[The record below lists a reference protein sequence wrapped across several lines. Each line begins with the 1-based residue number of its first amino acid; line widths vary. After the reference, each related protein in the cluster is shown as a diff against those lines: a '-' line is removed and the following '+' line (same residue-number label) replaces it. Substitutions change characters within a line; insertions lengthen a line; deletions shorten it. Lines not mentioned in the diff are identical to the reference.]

1 MMDVGRH
8 PNITLWTNSEVVKVD
23 GEAGDFKVD
32 VLRQARYVDFEK
44 CNGCGDCSPACPVG
58 LCSEFDVGL
67 VDRSAIY
74 RPFPQAV
81 PNKFVIDKRGVS
93 PCKFTCPADVN
104 AQGYVALASQGKF
117 EEALALEREENP
129 FPSVC
134 GRVCTHPCEG
144 ECKRGDFDVPVAI
157 RSIKRFLADCEE
169 EPPKPELP
177 KAKKQKV
184 AIVGSGPSGLACA
197 HRLGKLGY
205 ASTVF
210 EALPVAGGMLAAG
223 IPEFRLPREGL
234 RRDIDYIKSWRVT
247 IKTDHKVDD
256 LEKLLKEGYSAVY
269 VATGAWRERKLNVEG
284 EDLEGVYYG
293 VDFLS
298 KVNLGEKVEV
308 GERVAVIGGGNSAID
323 AARTAVRSGGKEV
336 TIVYRRSRVE
346 MPALEE
352 EIEEAEHE
360 GVRIDYLAAPT
371 RFMGEKGKLTQM
383 ECIRMELGPPDE
395 SGRRRPLPI
404 EGSEFTMDVDT
415 VILTIGQTPDT
426 SYLPADSS
434 IALEKW
440 DNFAVDPDTL
450 QTSVPG
456 IFAGGDAVTGPAT
469 VIEAI
474 AAGKEAAISIDRYI
488 RGVDLKEGRKVER
501 APVEEVEIPPHLQ
514 KAERQE
520 MAFAPVKERTSS
532 FAEVALGLTEE
543 QVIAEA
549 ARCFNCGGCCECGE
563 CEKVCE
569 PEAIVH
575 DMEDEII
582 EEDIGAIIVATGFDF
597 YDPQEASEY
606 GFKRFR
612 NVITSLQLERLL
624 SASGPTRGILTTL
637 TDDEPPER
645 VAFIQCVGSRSV
657 KRGIL
662 YCSRICCMNAVKDAL
677 LIEEL
682 FPESEQLIFNIDMR
696 AFGKGFEAFF
706 ERSHEISKL
715 RYVKGKPSKVT
726 EDGETGELILHYE
739 DSETAKI
746 ERKKVDM
753 VVLSSAL
760 VPSKGTAGLAEVLG
774 IEVDGDGFLKS
785 RDASAYPLESTR
797 EGVYVAGG
805 AIGPKDIT
813 DAVAEASG
821 ASALAAGHMLDNR
834 VEPVHEEIEPIDVSG
849 EPRIGVFV
857 CHCGINI
864 AGVLDVA
871 KLTEY
876 ARILPNVAFAEHAL
890 FACAESTQRQI
901 QDRIAEHALNRVVVA
916 ACTPRTHEPV
926 FRETCARIGLNP
938 YLVEMVNI
946 RDQCSWV
953 HHDQPVEATEKAR
966 DLIRMATARSRLL
979 SPLAAREF
987 GVGHEV
993 LVVGGGIAGIQA
1005 AIDLSKRGFEVHLA
1019 EQHDRLGG
1027 RVLDLASIY
1036 PSGHSGKWLID
1047 EKVRELEER
1056 GVDVRTG
1063 VTLTEVS
1070 GFVGNFEAV
1079 LSPPDGRDG
1088 SAETLD
1094 VGAIVIA
1101 SGADVYTPDGEFAF
1115 GEVPNVI
1122 GNTEFESV
1130 LGADSPKFHGKP
1142 VQDVVYVQCVGSRGP
1157 KGNPE
1162 CSRYCCQA
1170 AIRQAIQLREKGIN
1184 VVILHRDV
1192 RVYSRGG
1199 EEMYRKAREMGVT
1212 FFRYDPDDPPTVGS
1226 VGDRARVV
1234 LKYKPHGIDIALPA
1248 DVVVLSLGMVARAE
1262 TAGLVDL
1269 LKVPV
1274 GSDGFLLERHPKFGP
1289 VETNTEGIFLC
1300 GCAQAPKDIGDS
1312 IAQSSAVA
1320 SKVGAL
1326 LARDTIAVEPVTAV
1340 VADRLCR
1347 SCGQCVEVCEFH
1359 AIEIEELPDGRR
1371 AAVVNEALCKGCG
1384 TCAVVC
1390 PNGAIS
1396 IRHFTSEMIESM
1408 IEAYLAPSEK
1418 YGSEAWPEEELAEQ
1432 E

>member
-1 MMDVGRH
+1 M
-8 PNITLWTNSEVVKVD
+8 
-23 GEAGDFKVD
+23 
-32 VLRQARYVDFEK
+32 
-44 CNGCGDCSPACPVG
+44 
-58 LCSEFDVGL
+58 
-67 VDRSAIY
+67 
-74 RPFPQAV
+74 
-81 PNKFVIDKRGVS
+81 
-93 PCKFTCPADVN
+93 
-104 AQGYVALASQGKF
+104 
-117 EEALALEREENP
+117 
-129 FPSVC
+129 
-134 GRVCTHPCEG
+134 
-144 ECKRGDFDVPVAI
+144 
-157 RSIKRFLADCEE
+157 
-169 EPPKPELP
+169 
-177 KAKKQKV
+177 
-184 AIVGSGPSGLACA
+184 
-197 HRLGKLGY
+197 
-205 ASTVF
+205 
-210 EALPVAGGMLAAG
+210 
-223 IPEFRLPREGL
+223 
-234 RRDIDYIKSWRVT
+234 
-247 IKTDHKVDD
+247 
-256 LEKLLKEGYSAVY
+256 
-269 VATGAWRERKLNVEG
+269 
-284 EDLEGVYYG
+284 
-293 VDFLS
+293 
-298 KVNLGEKVEV
+298 
-308 GERVAVIGGGNSAID
+308 
-323 AARTAVRSGGKEV
+323 
-336 TIVYRRSRVE
+336 
-346 MPALEE
+346 
-352 EIEEAEHE
+352 
-360 GVRIDYLAAPT
+360 
-371 RFMGEKGKLTQM
+371 
-383 ECIRMELGPPDE
+383 
-395 SGRRRPLPI
+395 
-404 EGSEFTMDVDT
+404 
-415 VILTIGQTPDT
+415 
-426 SYLPADSS
+426 
-434 IALEKW
+434 
-440 DNFAVDPDTL
+440 
-450 QTSVPG
+450 
-456 IFAGGDAVTGPAT
+456 
-469 VIEAI
+469 
-474 AAGKEAAISIDRYI
+474 
-488 RGVDLKEGRKVER
+488 
-501 APVEEVEIPPHLQ
+501 
-514 KAERQE
+514 
-520 MAFAPVKERTSS
+520 
-532 FAEVALGLTEE
+532 
-543 QVIAEA
+543 IAEA

-871 KLTEY
+871 KLTEC
-876 ARILPNVAFAEHAL
+876 ATALPNVAFAEHVL

-901 QDRIAEHALNRVVVA
+901 QDRIAEHGLNRVVVA
-916 ACTPRTHEPV
+916 ACTPRTHERV
-926 FRETCARIGLNP
+926 FRETCARVGLNP
-938 YLVEMVNI
+938 YLMEMVNI

-953 HHDQPVEATEKAR
+953 HHDHPEQATEKAR
-966 DLIRMATARSRLL
+966 DLMRMAVAKSRLL
-979 SPLAAREF
+979 RPLEDRELD
-987 GVGHEV
+987 VGREV
-993 LVVGGGIAGIQA
+993 LVVGGGIAGIQT
-1005 AIDLSKRGFEVHLA
+1005 AIDLSKRGFTVHLA
-1019 EQHDRLGG
+1019 EQGESLGG
-1027 RVLDLASIY
+1027 RVRDLASVY
-1036 PSGHSGKWLID
+1036 PSGHSGEWLIGA
-1047 EKVRELEER
+1047 KVKELTEH

-1063 VTLTEVS
+1063 VTLTAVD
-1070 GFVGNFEAV
+1070 GFVGNFEA
-1079 LSPPDGRDG
+1079 
-1088 SAETLD
+1088 TLAPANGGGKED
-1094 VGAIVIA
+1094 KLAVGAIVLA
-1101 SGADVYTPDGEFAF
+1101 TGADVYTPDGDFAY
-1115 GEVPNVI
+1115 GEVKNVI
-1122 GNTEFESV
+1122 GNTDFEAV
-1130 LGADSPKFHGKP
+1130 LGADTPTFDGRP
-1142 VQDVVYVQCVGSRGP
+1142 VKDVVYVQCVGSRGP

-1170 AIRQAIQLREKGIN
+1170 AIRQAIQLREKGAN
-1184 VVILHRDV
+1184 VVILHRDI
-1192 RVYSRGG
+1192 RVYSRGA
-1199 EEMYRKAREMGVT
+1199 EEMYRRARGVGVT
-1212 FFRYDPDDPPTVGS
+1212 FLRYDPEAPPLVEQT
-1226 VGDRARVV
+1226 GDRATVAVNDATRDFSVAV
-1234 LKYKPHGIDIALPA
+1234 PA

-1262 TAGLVDL
+1262 TADLVDL

-1289 VETNTEGIFLC
+1289 VETNTEGVFLC

-1326 LARDTIAVEPVTAV
+1326 LARDTINLEPVTSV

-1359 AIEIEELPDGRR
+1359 AIEIQELPDGRR
-1371 AAVVNEALCKGCG
+1371 AAAVNEALCKGCG

-1396 IRHFTSEMIESM
+1396 IRHFTSEMIETM
-1408 IEAYLAPSEK
+1408 MEAYLAPSEK
-1418 YGSEAWPEEELAEQ
+1418 YGTEAWPEEEPAEQ